1 MLFQKRE
8 FRKGDKIQRR
18 FLQGVLMN
26 IIIDG
31 FNKSIHK
38 KDNQIIIKEKENI
51 LDSIKASNISSIVI
65 IGKGYVT
72 FDALTL
78 ISQNNIK
85 LISFDYFGKLNYIL
99 ESPDWRN
106 VKLKK
111 LQYQLSENKN
121 GINIASEI
129 IKSKMINQKSTLT
142 TLNKRKK
149 IAEVEIYKKNISQ
162 QIKELNSI
170 KLTNNHEK
178 VKMKIMGCEGKASY
192 EYWSAIRLLIPS
204 EIGFEKRTKKPT
216 DLLNSMLNYGYTIL
230 ASEITKSILT
240 NGLDPY
246 CGFLHFD
253 MDKRT
258 SLTYDLIEDFR
269 QQIVDK
275 TVIHLINRKRV
286 TTNDLD
292 KRNNSIKLEK
302 RKLIVS
308 KIQDK
313 IHSTI
318 TYNGEELTYAEIINN
333 QSNNLVKAILNEEK
347 FKGFNLHW

>member
-1 MLFQKRE
+1 
-8 FRKGDKIQRR
+8 
-18 FLQGVLMN
+18 MN

-216 DLLNSMLNYGYTIL
+216 DLLNSMLNYGYAIL

-347 FKGFNLHW
+347 FKGFNLYW

>member
-1 MLFQKRE
+1 
-8 FRKGDKIQRR
+8 
-18 FLQGVLMN
+18 MN

-216 DLLNSMLNYGYTIL
+216 DLLNSMLNYGYAIL

>member
-1 MLFQKRE
+1 
-8 FRKGDKIQRR
+8 
-18 FLQGVLMN
+18 MN

-149 IAEVEIYKKNISQ
+149 IAEVEIYKKNILKNQKHSPVISFQ
-162 QIKELNSI
+162 YIQKSNLYII
-170 KLTNNHEK
+170 FICFTRFR
-178 VKMKIMGCEGKASY
+178 
-192 EYWSAIRLLIPS
+192 AIYPH
-204 EIGFEKRTKKPT
+204 FMPF
-216 DLLNSMLNYGYTIL
+216 YTL
-230 ASEITKSILT
+230 
-240 NGLDPY
+240 Y
-246 CGFLHFD
+246 
-253 MDKRT
+253 R
-258 SLTYDLIEDFR
+258 
-269 QQIVDK
+269 
-275 TVIHLINRKRV
+275 
-286 TTNDLD
+286 
-292 KRNNSIKLEK
+292 
-302 RKLIVS
+302 
-308 KIQDK
+308 
-313 IHSTI
+313 
-318 TYNGEELTYAEIINN
+318 
-333 QSNNLVKAILNEEK
+333 
-347 FKGFNLHW
+347 

>member
-1 MLFQKRE
+1 
-8 FRKGDKIQRR
+8 
-18 FLQGVLMN
+18 MN